1 MKWRKHAFKTYW
13 RKGSMGT
20 QSLFK
25 NRTFVLLFVA
35 GIFGVVSFSMFLTT
49 TAWFVIS
56 GSGSAGSLGIVLIA
70 ATVPRIAMMIFGGI
84 VADRYKKTTIM
95 FWANFAQAVLL
106 LILYLLLKNDG
117 LTLTYL
123 LLIAVGFGML
133 DAFFGP
139 ASSSMI
145 PKIVEKNQLQKANAL
160 FQGVDQISFVAGP
173 IIAGL
178 LMESIG
184 VSGSY
189 FVAMILALFSA
200 VIIYPRLIN
209 EGPVALEEKQKPI
222 KEIKEGMS
230 YIRSSSF
237 LMTGIVVLITLNF
250 FVFGTLHIA
259 IPFLVESYGG
269 TPLNLSYMEA
279 SLGIGL
285 VAGTAILTSVLVKK
299 KGKTSLFGLL
309 GALIAYVVFALVSNL
324 AMLTIIVFFI
334 GFSMSFVFIPFFTAA
349 QEQTEA
355 YIMGRVMSIIFLAMN
370 GFDPISYAL
379 VSGLSAVNIPIQAI
393 LLTFASVGLI
403 ITAILFTKAK
413 TYKSM

>member
-1 MKWRKHAFKTYW
+1 
-13 RKGSMGT
+13 MGA

-25 NRTFVLLFVA
+25 NRTFVLLFAA
-35 GIFGVVSFSMFLTT
+35 GIFAVVSFSMFLTT
-49 TAWFVIS
+49 TTWFIIS
-56 GSGSAGSLGIVLIA
+56 GSGSASSLGIVLIA

-95 FWANFAQAVLL
+95 FCTNFGQAVLL
-106 LILYLLLKNDG
+106 LLLFILVKNGG
-117 LTLTYL
+117 LSITVL
-123 LLIAVGFGML
+123 LLIAAGFGML

-145 PKIVEKNQLQKANAL
+145 PKIVEKSQLQRANAL
-160 FQGVDQISFVAGP
+160 FQGVDQVSFVAGP
-173 IIAGL
+173 IIAGA
-178 LMESIG
+178 LMETIG

-189 FVAMILALFSA
+189 FVAMILALLSA
-200 VIIYPRLIN
+200 LIIYPRLIK
-209 EGPVALEEKQKPI
+209 EDPVALQKKQKPL
-222 KEIKEGMS
+222 KEMKEGLA
-230 YIRSSSF
+230 YIRNSRF
-237 LMTGIVVLITLNF
+237 LMTGLAVLITLNF

-269 TPLNLSYMEA
+269 SPLNLSYMEA

-285 VAGTAILTSVLVKK
+285 VAGTGVLSSVLVKR
-299 KGKTSLFGLL
+299 KGRTSLFGLL
-309 GALIAYVVFALVSNL
+309 GALIAYVVFALVPNL
-324 AMLTIIVFFI
+324 TLLTMVVFFI

-349 QEQTEA
+349 QEQAEN

-379 VSGLSAVNIPIQAI
+379 VSGLSAADISIQTI
-393 LLTFASVGLI
+393 LLSFAAMGLI
-403 ITAILFTKAK
+403 ITAVLFKKAK

>member
-1 MKWRKHAFKTYW
+1 MEA
-13 RKGSMGT
+13 
-20 QSLFK
+20 QPLFK

-49 TAWFVIS
+49 TTWFVIS
-56 GSGSAGSLGIVLIA
+56 DSGSASSLGLVLIA
-70 ATVPRIAMMIFGGI
+70 ATVPRISMMIFGGV

-95 FWANFAQAVLL
+95 FLANFVQAILL
-106 LILYLLLKNDG
+106 LVLYILIKNDALS
-117 LTLTYL
+117 LTLL
-123 LLIAVGFGML
+123 LLIAAGFGML

-145 PKIVEKNQLQKANAL
+145 PKIVEKSQLQRANAL

-173 IIAGL
+173 IVAGV

-184 VSGSY
+184 VGGSY
-189 FVAMILALFSA
+189 FVAMILALLSA
-200 VIIYPRLIN
+200 VIIYPRFIN
-209 EGPVALEEKQKPI
+209 EGLVSLQEKQKPI
-222 KEIKEGMS
+222 KEIKEGLA
-230 YIRSSSF
+230 YIRNSSF
-237 LMTGIVVLITLNF
+237 LMTGLVVLITLNF

-285 VAGTAILTSVLVKK
+285 VAGTGILSSVLVKK
-299 KGKTSLFGLL
+299 KGRTSLFGLL
-309 GALIAYVVFALVSNL
+309 GALIAYVIFALVPNL
-324 AMLTIIVFFI
+324 TMLTIVVFFI

-349 QEQTEA
+349 QEQAED

-379 VSGLSAVNIPIQAI
+379 VSGLSAANIPIQAI
-393 LLTFASVGLI
+393 LLGFGMLGLI
-403 ITAILFTKAK
+403 ITAVLFTKAK
-413 TYKSM
+413 TYKSI

>member
-1 MKWRKHAFKTYW
+1 MEGQA
-13 RKGSMGT
+13 
-20 QSLFK
+20 LFK

-49 TAWFVIS
+49 TTWFVIS
-56 GSGSAGSLGIVLIA
+56 ESGSASSLGLVLIA
-70 ATVPRIAMMIFGGI
+70 ATVPRIAMMIFGGV

-95 FWANFAQAVLL
+95 FLANFVQAVLL
-106 LILYLLLKNDG
+106 LILYILIKNDG
-117 LTLTYL
+117 LSLSL
-123 LLIAVGFGML
+123 LLVIAAGFGML

-145 PKIVEKNQLQKANAL
+145 PKIVEKSQLQRANAL
-160 FQGVDQISFVAGP
+160 FQGVDQVSFVAGP
-173 IIAGL
+173 IIAGI
-178 LMESIG
+178 LMESVG

-189 FVAMILALFSA
+189 FVAMILALLSA
-200 VIIYPRLIN
+200 VIIYPRFIN
-209 EGPVALEEKQKPI
+209 EGPVALQEKQKPI
-222 KEIKEGMS
+222 KEIKEGLA
-230 YIRSSSF
+230 YIRNSRF
-237 LMTGIVVLITLNF
+237 LLTGLAVLITLNF

-285 VAGTAILTSVLVKK
+285 VAGTGVLSTVLIKR
-299 KGKTSLFGLL
+299 KGRTSLFGLL
-309 GALIAYVVFALVSNL
+309 GALISYVIFALVPNL
-324 AMLTIIVFFI
+324 TMLTVVVFFI

-349 QEQTEA
+349 QEQTED

-379 VSGLSAVNIPIQAI
+379 VSGLSAADISIQVI
-393 LLTFASVGLI
+393 LLSFAAIGLI
-403 ITAILFTKAK
+403 ITTVLFRKAK
-413 TYKSM
+413 TYQSL

>member
-1 MKWRKHAFKTYW
+1 MEGQA
-13 RKGSMGT
+13 
-20 QSLFK
+20 LFK

-49 TAWFVIS
+49 TTWFVIS
-56 GSGSAGSLGIVLIA
+56 ESGSASSLGLVLIA
-70 ATVPRIAMMIFGGI
+70 ATVPRIAMMIFGGV

-95 FWANFAQAVLL
+95 FLANFVQAVLL
-106 LILYLLLKNDG
+106 LILYILIKNDG
-117 LTLTYL
+117 LSLSL
-123 LLIAVGFGML
+123 LLVIAAGFGML

-145 PKIVEKNQLQKANAL
+145 PKIVEKSQLQRANAL
-160 FQGVDQISFVAGP
+160 FQGVDQVSFVAGP
-173 IIAGL
+173 IIAGI
-178 LMESIG
+178 LMESVG

-189 FVAMILALFSA
+189 FVAMILALLSA
-200 VIIYPRLIN
+200 VIIYPRFIN
-209 EGPVALEEKQKPI
+209 EGPVALQEKQKPI
-222 KEIKEGMS
+222 KEIKEGLA
-230 YIRSSSF
+230 YIRNSRF
-237 LMTGIVVLITLNF
+237 LLTGLAVLITLNF

-285 VAGTAILTSVLVKK
+285 VAGTGVLSTVLIKR
-299 KGKTSLFGLL
+299 KGRTSLFGLL
-309 GALIAYVVFALVSNL
+309 GALISYVIFALVPNL
-324 AMLTIIVFFI
+324 TMLTVVVFFI

-349 QEQTEA
+349 QEQTED

-379 VSGLSAVNIPIQAI
+379 VSGLSAADISIQVI
-393 LLTFASVGLI
+393 LLSFAAIGLI
-403 ITAILFTKAK
+403 ITTVLFK
-413 TYKSM
+413 KSKNLSMFVKLQLKKPLMRCFVT

>member
-1 MKWRKHAFKTYW
+1 MEA
-13 RKGSMGT
+13 
-20 QSLFK
+20 QPLFK

-49 TAWFVIS
+49 TTWFVIS
-56 GSGSAGSLGIVLIA
+56 DSGSASSLGLVLIA
-70 ATVPRIAMMIFGGI
+70 ATVPRISMMIFGGV

-95 FWANFAQAVLL
+95 FLANFVQALL
-106 LILYLLLKNDG
+106 LLVLYILMKNDALS
-117 LTLTYL
+117 LTLL
-123 LLIAVGFGML
+123 LLIAAGFGML

-145 PKIVEKNQLQKANAL
+145 PKIVEKSQLQRANAL

-173 IIAGL
+173 IVAGV

-184 VSGSY
+184 VGGSY
-189 FVAMILALFSA
+189 FVAMILALLSA
-200 VIIYPRLIN
+200 VIIYPRFIN
-209 EGPVALEEKQKPI
+209 EGPVALQEKQKPI
-222 KEIKEGMS
+222 KEIKEGLA
-230 YIRSSSF
+230 YIRNSSF
-237 LMTGIVVLITLNF
+237 LITGIVVLITLNF

-285 VAGTAILTSVLVKK
+285 VAGTGILSSVLVKK
-299 KGKTSLFGLL
+299 KGRTSLFGLL
-309 GALIAYVVFALVSNL
+309 GALIAYVIFALVPNL
-324 AMLTIIVFFI
+324 TMLTIVVFFI

-349 QEQTEA
+349 REQAED

-379 VSGLSAVNIPIQAI
+379 VSGLSAANIPIQVI
-393 LLTFASVGLI
+393 LLGFGMLGLI
-403 ITAILFTKAK
+403 ITAVLFTKAK
-413 TYKSM
+413 TYKSI